1 MAKRGYIPFEKD
13 DLPVEFEIELGGT
26 DYVLGLNYNES
37 QDIFTVDLW
46 DIEQN
51 PLVLGEKLVLNERL
65 WQDVINEDLPATD
78 LVPMDES
85 GAATEITYDNFM
97 DTVFLF
103 EDDLPPDAD
112 EPSLENED
120 DNEVEDE

>member
-13 DLPVEFEIELGGT
+13 DLPVEFEIELSGS
-26 DYVLGLNYNES
+26 DYVLGLNYNKS
-37 QDIFTVDLW
+37 QDFFTVDLW
-46 DIEQN
+46 NIKHE
-51 PLVLGEKLVLNERL
+51 PLVLGEKMVLNEKL
-65 WQDVINEDLPATD
+65 WQDVINEELPAED
-78 LVPMDES
+78 LIPMDES
-85 GAATEITYDNFM
+85 GTAREITYDNFM

-103 EDDLPPDAD
+103 VDDLPPDSD